1 MNKLLEYCLAALLIL
16 ECNSTYIRISSF
28 SGIFSIFTAFIIF
41 ILCIQNV
48 KRKNNLDY
56 NKIVPFYFFYFLG
69 SLIVFFKANPE
80 FRISYISKF
89 IMILPLLILYIASYE
104 KGKSRFDLLYKIENL
119 ILIEACISI
128 FFFLFGTLLSI
139 IPSTE
144 TVYLNWG
151 EGHFVSGWYH
161 LYFEAQIFR
170 NSGIFAE
177 APMHNYILCIA
188 FLTEIYI
195 KRNISKLKITILTIA
210 ILSTLSTTG
219 QLVLI
224 STLII
229 QLLTRNK
236 TKRINVKIKIL
247 MYTISL
253 GIIIGLYYLLQYILE
268 IKSDTSSYEVRSNYI
283 QTAIKNWQSSP
294 IFGCGYGTNIL
305 GSSNSIF
312 VLLAEGGLF
321 MFSLYSLSL
330 IYIPLLYWL
339 KKINRKYTY
348 FHLIYWGMFCITI
361 ILYCNITLFLLAIPL
376 ASFLKLSTKITET
389 NNTKNIW
396 RKYYQ

>member
-69 SLIVFFKANPE
+69 ALIVFLKSNPE

-151 EGHFVSGWYH
+151 EGRYISGWYH
-161 LYFEAQIFR
+161 LYFEPQFFR

-177 APMHNYILCIA
+177 APMHNYILSIA
-188 FLTEIYI
+188 LLTEIYI
-195 KRNISKLKITILTIA
+195 KNFISKFKIIILIIA
-210 ILSTLSTTG
+210 ILSTLTTTG

-224 STLII
+224 SVLII
-229 QLLTRNK
+229 QILTRNRARKIGIK
-236 TKRINVKIKIL
+236 TKFLISFIL
-247 MYTISL
+247 L
-253 GIIIGLYYLLQYILE
+253 GIIIALYYLIRYILE
-268 IKSDTSSYEVRSNYI
+268 IKSETSSYEVRSDFI
-283 QTAIKNWQSSP
+283 QIAIHNWLSSP
-294 IFGCGYGTNIL
+294 IFGCGYGTNAT

-321 MFSLYSLSL
+321 MFFLYNLSL
-330 IYIPLLYWL
+330 IYIPFLYWF
-339 KKINRKYTY
+339 KKINRKYFY
-348 FHLIYWGMFCITI
+348 FHLIYWGVFCITI
-361 ILYCNITLFLLAIPL
+361 VLYCNINLLFLAMPL
-376 ASFLKLSTKITET
+376 ASFLKSSLKRKIV
-389 NNTKNIW
+389 
-396 RKYYQ
+396 